1 MVLGLMPDWGN
12 LARQFQLAQ
21 QAQTVVGKGHQMKD
35 RIVNVKLARWQPFQI
50 KIGLDLRVEL
60 LMHPVV
66 FVQLDDFFR
75 RDVET
80 GHQPCNS
87 MSGTNRR

>member
-1 MVLGLMPDWGN
+1 
-12 LARQFQLAQ
+12 
-21 QAQTVVGKGHQMKD
+21 
-35 RIVNVKLARWQPFQI
+35 
-50 KIGLDLRVEL
+50 VEL